1 MDHSLYQSMAGTEHP
16 WIPTDSYNTYRL
28 HLKSRHNDLSNNG
41 WIDAYFTY
49 KFNSHGFRCDEFS
62 DKPSIVFLGC
72 SHTFGVGLPIY
83 ETWPYIVSKSLNLEC
98 YNLGIPGGAN
108 DTSFRL
114 AYYWLKR
121 IKPDLVILCQINSAR
136 LELIQDNEIVRLNQS
151 ALARPDAKQV
161 YKDFYKCWLSTEC
174 NLELNK
180 EKNIL
185 AITQIC
191 ANLNID
197 LEIFDSSFFVDSKV
211 DLARDLMHAGT
222 VTNKNFSDYVLSN
235 LKKGA

>member
-1 MDHSLYQSMAGTEHP
+1 
-16 WIPTDSYNTYRL
+16 
-28 HLKSRHNDLSNNG
+28 
-41 WIDAYFTY
+41 
-49 KFNSHGFRCDEFS
+49 
-62 DKPSIVFLGC
+62 
-72 SHTFGVGLPIY
+72 
-83 ETWPYIVSKSLNLEC
+83 VSKSLNLEC

-121 IKPDLVILCQINSAR
+121 IKPELVILCQINSSR

-161 YKDFYKCWLSTEC
+161 YKDFYKYWLSTEC